1 MIQYEKVNKMI
12 EEGYLYVNKW
22 VWNIYNNNTSM
33 WSPDLSE
40 AEARVE
46 YFEKLI
52 KERERKMSDD
62 RRAKNLS
69 R

>member
-1 MIQYEKVNKMI
+1 MI

-22 VWNIYNNNTSM
+22 VWNIYNNNTNM
-33 WSPDLSE
+33 WSPDISE